1 MSSLSS
7 KTSEAALVI
16 YGLGGVGRQIVDELL
31 DEGHSIEFILDRGKR
46 GEEYRGI
53 PIWSLEDAADGRLA
67 GRSVLVA
74 LHNHYVDVNELHK
87 ELLETGVSRILTP
100 TNLSDLLARP
110 RTRPGYWLDFDYDYE
125 THALRLEQ
133 LGQLLADGR
142 SRELLD
148 QIVHYR
154 RTGDLAHCP
163 PPTLEDEYTPVGL
176 PRFASPLRLI
186 DCGAF
191 TGVAIRKF
199 LKAGYQIDTFV
210 AFEPDEANFKTLSAR
225 NFPVRRQLCLPL
237 GTWST
242 TTQLRFASDNS
253 IGARSHLSDDGNV
266 TIQCVAIDDVLH
278 GETVNLVKLDVEG
291 AEIETLK
298 GMERLIRE
306 QRPNLLV
313 SAYHKPSHL
322 HEIAELVDGWQLGY
336 RFYIRVHEYN
346 TFGVVFY
353 CLQDELVETRTENM
367 SVDTGHPIELLQ
379 ARTEHLSR

>member
-1 MSSLSS
+1 MSSLNS

-53 PIWSLEDAADGRLA
+53 PIWSLEDMADGKLA
-67 GRSVLVA
+67 GKSVLIG
-74 LHNHYVDVNELHK
+74 LHNHYVDVNQLHA
-87 ELLETGVSRILTP
+87 ELLETGASTVLTP
-100 TNLSDLLARP
+100 TNLPELLVQP
-110 RTRPGYWLDFDYDYE
+110 RTRPDYWLDFDYDYAA
-125 THALRLEQ
+125 HRLQFER
-133 LGQLLADGR
+133 LSQLLADGR

-148 QIVHYR
+148 QILHYR
-154 RTGDLAHCP
+154 SSGDLAHCP
-163 PPTLEDEYTPVGL
+163 VPSLADEYTPVDL
-176 PRFASPLRLI
+176 PRFASPLQMI

-191 TGVAIRKF
+191 TGVAIHKF
-199 LKAGYQIDTFV
+199 LKAGYEIDSFV
-210 AFEPDEANFKTLSAR
+210 AFEPDEANFKTLASR
-225 NFPVRRQLCLPL
+225 NFPVRRSLCMPL
-237 GTWST
+237 GTWSS
-242 TTQLRFASDNS
+242 TTQLRFASDQS

-266 TIQCVAIDDVLH
+266 TIQCVAIDDVVH

-313 SAYHKPSHL
+313 SAYHTPGHL
-322 HEIAELVDGWQLGY
+322 HEIVELVDGWQLGY
-336 RFYIRVHEYN
+336 RFHMRVHEYN

-353 CLQDELVETRTENM
+353 CLQDKLVEARIENM
-367 SVDTGHPIELLQ
+367 SIDTGHPIDLLQ
-379 ARTEHLSR
+379 VSREK